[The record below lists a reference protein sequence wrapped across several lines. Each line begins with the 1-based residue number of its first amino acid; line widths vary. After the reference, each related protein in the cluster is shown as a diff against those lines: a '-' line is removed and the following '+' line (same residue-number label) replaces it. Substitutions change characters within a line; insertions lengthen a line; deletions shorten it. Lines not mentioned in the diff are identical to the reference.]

1 MPLKQFVD
9 MGRLKVGD
17 LRYGESCDAI
27 HFAGEDTIPFPTKKQ
42 MTIPR
47 KDHPTYLMV
56 GGGR

>member
-27 HFAGEDTIPFPTKKQ
+27 HFAGEDTIPFPTKNQ

-47 KDHPTYLMV
+47 KERLTGLTV